1 MIHYMLDT
9 DICSYIIRE
18 KPIKVFERFETLDM
32 DQLCISVV
40 TYAELIY
47 GVEYSSSKKI
57 NRSIVDSFVG
67 HLNIM
72 EWDKSAAEHYG
83 KIRASLQAGG
93 NIIGAMDMMI
103 AAHAVS
109 RKKTLVTNNEKH
121 FIRVPKLN
129 VENWAYPVSSACTR
143 SLVARHSFM
152 S

>member
-1 MIHYMLDT
+1 MIQYMLDT

-18 KPIKVFERFETLDM
+18 KPIKVFERFESLDM

-47 GVEYSSSKKI
+47 GVEHSSSKKI
-57 NRSIVDSFVG
+57 NRSIVDDFVN

-83 KIRASLQAGG
+83 KIRAFLQANGD
-93 NIIGAMDMMI
+93 IIGAMDMMI

-109 RKKTLVTNNEKH
+109 QKMTLVTNNEKH
-121 FIRVPKLN
+121 FKKVPKLN
-129 VENWAYPVSSACTR
+129 VENWV
-143 SLVARHSFM
+143 
-152 S
+152 